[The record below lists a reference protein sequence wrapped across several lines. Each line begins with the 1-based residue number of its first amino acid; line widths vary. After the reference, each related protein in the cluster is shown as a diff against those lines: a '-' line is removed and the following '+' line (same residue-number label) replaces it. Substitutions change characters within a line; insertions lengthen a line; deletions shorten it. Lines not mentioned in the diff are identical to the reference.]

1 MGIDAPYIQIQCRG
15 IATRYPFFCA
25 PGDVAAIRRH
35 EGSISRDGAALR
47 RDALRVL
54 AKLEATHPHLAR
66 QNRAALYEGYARNHG
81 AIALARFKQR
91 QVTAG
96 LSHAAQALR
105 YSLRTPGRGT
115 LALLQWI
122 RRRQVRG
129 TGAIP

>member
-54 AKLEATHPHLAR
+54 AKLEATHPHVVR
-66 QNRAALYEGYARNHG
+66 QHQ
-81 AIALARFKQR
+81 I
-91 QVTAG
+91 TAG
-96 LSHAAQALR
+96 LSHATQALR
-105 YSLRTPGRGT
+105 YSLPTPGRGT